1 MRSSIK
7 IVLSTAMISVLTIL
21 NHPVFAE
28 TNGSAFFGS
37 DLAAKAVAAALAFGL
52 AAVGAGYAVGR
63 AGSAGLAAT
72 AEKSEVRTFALII
85 TSLGEAIA
93 IYGLVMAI
101 LILGQAG

>member
-1 MRSSIK
+1 MRSSVKQI
-7 IVLSTAMISVLTIL
+7 LTGALISVLTLL
-21 NHPVFAE
+21 NHPAFAA
-28 TNGSAFFGS
+28 TNNGFFGS
-37 DLAAKAVAAALAFGL
+37 DLGSKAIAGAIAFGL

-101 LILGQAG
+101 LILGQTG